1 MRGREP
7 VDVSK
12 RGNQPSLGVNCA
24 GEPIRSFAE
33 PPLHVTTPSAPQ
45 QLRLIKNQ
53 QGHRHRGEATRDIF
67 SDSSS
72 SSISEYIPHTAGVSS
87 CLARHDCGGC
97 RRGGGA
103 ASNAEAIMGGDGD
116 DKTKTVAAGDF
127 VLREGADE
135 GSSSESRRSTE
146 LCMFSQGRRP
156 CGNMEKV

>member
-12 RGNQPSLGVNCA
+12 RGNQSSLGVNCA

-33 PPLHVTTPSAPQ
+33 PPLQVTTPLAPQ
-45 QLRLIKNQ
+45 QLRLIKISKAIQ
-53 QGHRHRGEATRDIF
+53 RHRGEATRDIF

-72 SSISEYIPHTAGVSS
+72 SPISEYITHTAGVSS
-87 CLARHDCGGC
+87 CLTRHDCSGC
-97 RRGGGA
+97 WRGGGA

-127 VLREGADE
+127 VLR
-135 GSSSESRRSTE
+135 
-146 LCMFSQGRRP
+146 GRR
-156 CGNMEKV
+156 